1 MVELV
6 VDLGEILSTI
16 FPMESL
22 IFSLARSLE
31 GAQVSS
37 FLKRSK

>member
-6 VDLGEILSTI
+6 VDLGETLSMI

-22 IFSLARSLE
+22 IPSLARSLE
-31 GAQVSS
+31 GAQVNSI
-37 FLKRSK
+37 LKGSK